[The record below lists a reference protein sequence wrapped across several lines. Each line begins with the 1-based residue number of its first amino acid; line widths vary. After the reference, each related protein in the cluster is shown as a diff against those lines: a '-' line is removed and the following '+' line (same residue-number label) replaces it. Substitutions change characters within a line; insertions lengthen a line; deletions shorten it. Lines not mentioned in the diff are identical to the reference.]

1 MPIWRIPPP
10 TYRFHSR
17 ATASHKPARV
27 YRIPISSRSR
37 RLPIASRCTASS
49 RARTDVFRIE
59 SGPTIATQCES
70 AQEKTDMTTPYVGQL
85 QLFGFNFAPV
95 GWALCQGQILSIS
108 QNPALFS
115 ILGTNFGGNGQTTFG
130 LPNLQGTAAVGAGQ
144 GTGLSQYAVGQIEG
158 ATSVTVTTSTMPMH
172 NHNLMASSATG
183 TTLNT

>member
-1 MPIWRIPPP
+1 
-10 TYRFHSR
+10 
-17 ATASHKPARV
+17 
-27 YRIPISSRSR
+27 
-37 RLPIASRCTASS
+37 
-49 RARTDVFRIE
+49 
-59 SGPTIATQCES
+59 
-70 AQEKTDMTTPYVGQL
+70 MTTPYVGQL

-95 GWALCQGQILSIS
+95 RWALCQGQILSIS

-183 TTLNT
+183 TTVNVAGNQLGVCQVGGGKQGPTTSLKSIAPTPAAPRRGWRPRRSP

>member
-1 MPIWRIPPP
+1 
-10 TYRFHSR
+10 
-17 ATASHKPARV
+17 
-27 YRIPISSRSR
+27 
-37 RLPIASRCTASS
+37 
-49 RARTDVFRIE
+49 
-59 SGPTIATQCES
+59 
-70 AQEKTDMTTPYVGQL
+70 MTTPYVGQL

-158 ATSVTVTTSTMPMH
+158 ATSVTVTTSTTPMH

-183 TTLNT
+183 TTVNVAGNQLGVCQVGGGKQGPSYVAQIYSPNPRSATTGLAAKALAVTGGSLPHNNMQPYLTLNYCIALTGIFPSRN